1 MSKEVIFAVSFI
13 VVGIFAVISHKKKWK
28 ITEFF

>member
-1 MSKEVIFAVSFI
+1 MSTETLFAVTLL
-13 VVGIFAVISHKKKWK
+13 AMALLAYISHKKKWK